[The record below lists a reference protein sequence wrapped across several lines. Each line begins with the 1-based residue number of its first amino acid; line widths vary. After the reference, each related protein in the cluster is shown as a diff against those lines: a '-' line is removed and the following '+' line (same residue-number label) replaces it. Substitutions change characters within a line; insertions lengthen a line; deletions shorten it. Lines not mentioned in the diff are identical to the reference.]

1 MGVTM
6 VIWHPNVAV
15 GDLGYRQRQVNQ
27 LQVPQLR
34 KLAHTSTSCD
44 VRCAPASPLIRVCV
58 GVLASMTPS
67 THTETGSNIKGATY
81 SVFSYINSQNQS
93 KSS

>member
-27 LQVPQLR
+27 LRVLQLK
-34 KLAHTSTSCD
+34 KLAHTSTSSE
-44 VRCAPASPLIRVCV
+44 VSLGSAS
-58 GVLASMTPS
+58 
-67 THTETGSNIKGATY
+67 
-81 SVFSYINSQNQS
+81 
-93 KSS
+93 